1 MTGYEDKNEREPLSW
16 REIDRRRD
24 RSPHAPKE
32 QPREPGSK
40 ASSHRSD
47 WVMKK
52 FRKEADKLFQGQKG
66 TSAYRKAL
74 HELDKSHGTSAFEE
88 ASKTF
93 LDRYGM
99 PDDWN
104 TLSMLLDHPGSE
116 KGVDI
121 LKAMK
126 ALYETRSPMERQ
138 GFKARVDILAMTA
151 GDGELRDF
159 AQDLLDSL

>member
-1 MTGYEDKNEREPLSW
+1 MTGYEDDKDREPLSW

-32 QPREPGSK
+32 QHREPGSK
-40 ASSHRSD
+40 AASGRSD

-66 TSAYRKAL
+66 TQAYRKAL
-74 HELDKSHGTSAFEE
+74 HDLDKSHGTSSFEE
-88 ASKTF
+88 AAKAF
-93 LDRYGM
+93 LDRYGV

-104 TLSMLLDHPGSE
+104 TLSMLLDHPGPG
-116 KGVDI
+116 KGIDI

-126 ALYETRSPMERQ
+126 ALYEARSPMERQ

-151 GDGELRDF
+151 GDRELRDF

>member
-1 MTGYEDKNEREPLSW
+1 MTGYEDDREKEPLSW
-16 REIDRRRD
+16 REIDQRRD

-32 QPREPGSK
+32 QRRESGSK
-40 ASSHRSD
+40 AASHRSD

-66 TSAYRKAL
+66 TPAYRKAL
-74 HELDKSHGTSAFEE
+74 HELDKSHGTPRFEE

-116 KGVDI
+116 RGVDI

-126 ALYETRSPMERQ
+126 ALYEARSPMERQ
-138 GFKARVDILAMTA
+138 GFKARVDIFAMTA
-151 GDGELRDF
+151 GDSELRDF